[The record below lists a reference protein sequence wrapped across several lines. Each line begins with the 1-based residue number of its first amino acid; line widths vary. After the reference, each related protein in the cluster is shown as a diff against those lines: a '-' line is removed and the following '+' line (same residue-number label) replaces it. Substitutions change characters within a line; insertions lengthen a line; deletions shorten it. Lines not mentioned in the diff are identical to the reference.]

1 MYVLTSRNLINDRNF
16 ELLSAPTDV
25 FAYVLR
31 SSGSLLRTSAAACYR
46 CRLACIETDTV
57 VAVHTPNIIARRKKY
72 MFSNCCASKFI
83 CF

>member
-1 MYVLTSRNLINDRNF
+1 MYVSTSIYVCMYVLTSRNLIHDRNF

-31 SSGSLLRTSAAACYR
+31 SSGSLLRTSAPTAAACYR

-57 VAVHTPNIIARRKKY
+57 VAVHTPK
-72 MFSNCCASKFI
+72 
-83 CF
+83 